1 MFPKTASLMAIVFA
15 ATTATASAC
24 VTPQAPTVRPLSP
37 AMQVMIARA
46 KQRSA
51 APRPADNPQAS
62 SPSIVGYWHTIFLV
76 DPNGGYYTAGPNVFD
91 EGFDV
96 WHADGS
102 ETLNDI
108 SIPAAGDVCL
118 GVWAQTGPLTYQL
131 KHPTWLF
138 DMQTNT
144 NLVAVGTFLEQ
155 VTLDPSGNSYTGTI
169 TITAQDLQGNPVFSF
184 TGTILAERIVADN
197 QPFSA
202 TPGPAPGPM
211 TTAVVTP
218 QSLTTAQKS
227 VMLDGSASTSSV
239 GALTYFYSVLPG
251 GKIPAILQ
259 TPNNPKATVDFVSG
273 PGNYMLQLAVTD
285 AAGNKAVSQPI
296 VLTYTGN

>member
-1 MFPKTASLMAIVFA
+1 MFTKKAYLTAIVFA
-15 ATTATASAC
+15 AATATASAC
-24 VTPQAPTVRPLSP
+24 VVPQTPVARPISP
-37 AMQVMIARA
+37 AMQAMIARVQ
-46 KQRSA
+46 QRSA
-51 APRPADNPQAS
+51 SARPADSPQAS
-62 SPSIVGYWHTIFLV
+62 SASIVGYWHSIFLA
-76 DPNGGYYTAGPNVFD
+76 DPNGGYYTAGPNVLD

-102 ETLNDI
+102 ETFNDI
-108 SIPAAGDVCL
+108 SIPASGAVCL
-118 GVWAQTGPLTYQL
+118 GVWAQTGSLTYQL

-138 DMQTNT
+138 DMETNT
-144 NLVAVGTFLEQ
+144 TLVAVGTFLEQ
-155 VTLDPSGNSYTGTI
+155 VTLDPSGNSYTGTV
-169 TITAQDLQGNPVFSF
+169 TLSAQDLQGNPLFSVS
-184 TGTILAERIVADN
+184 GTIVAERIVADN
-197 QPFSA
+197 QNFSA

-211 TTAVVTP
+211 TTAVVSP
-218 QSLTTAQKS
+218 QTLTTAQKS
-227 VMLDGSASTSSV
+227 VTLDGSGSTSSV

-259 TPNNPKATVDFVSG
+259 TSNNPKATVDFVSG